1 MCRACWETKY
11 LYTLLLTL
19 HIIYI
24 IINLHQLH
32 SIKDQWD
39 LNLWTVKA
47 SEVTFIYTALYNTD
61 VFKAVS

>member
-11 LYTLLLTL
+11 LTGLVF
-19 HIIYI
+19 
-24 IINLHQLH
+24 NKELH

-39 LNLWTVKA
+39 LNFWTVKA

-61 VFKAVS
+61 VLKAVS